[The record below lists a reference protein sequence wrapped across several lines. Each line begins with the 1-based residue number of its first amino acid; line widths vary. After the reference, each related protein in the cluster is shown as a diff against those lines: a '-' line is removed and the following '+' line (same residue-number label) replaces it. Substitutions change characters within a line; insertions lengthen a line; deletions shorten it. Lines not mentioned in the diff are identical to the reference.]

1 MNVRKYL
8 FILLLIVALTAHAQ
22 QQAPLKIWTG
32 TAERASN
39 VTLTPYIPKGATAN
53 CPAVIVCP
61 GGSYHWLDTRTE
73 GEGVAKW
80 LNSQGIAAFVLRYR
94 VAGVWAFISH
104 YRLFVRGRRQPDM
117 FRDVQR
123 SIQLVREGA
132 TTWSINPQAVG
143 VMGFSAGGHLAVASA
158 TYASTNYLSPLGI
171 VPKVSVRPDFVAA
184 LYPVVTLT
192 DKRYVHRR
200 SRKGILGEW
209 GKCNKKLKDSLSL
222 ERHVPANCPPVFI
235 VHCDDDPIVSP
246 GNSRLL
252 DSALTSRRIPH
263 QYIRYSTGGHGFG
276 ASEVK
281 GSAQSRRWREAFVSW
296 LNNSAL
302 PLVRDTADRQNKKIE
317 KL

>member
-1 MNVRKYL
+1 MNFKKFFLVAGLAATTMFAAAQSRFEVKLYNSRQPYNNGDNMDTAKVRVYL
-8 FILLLIVALTAHAQ
+8 PIDREA
-22 QQAPLKIWTG
+22 TG
-32 TAERASN
+32 R
-39 VTLTPYIPKGATAN
+39 
-53 CPAVIVCP
+53 AVIICP
-61 GGSYHWLDTRTE
+61 GGGYSSLSMDTE
-73 GEGVAKW
+73 GYDWGEFFQ
-80 LNSQGIAAFVLRYR
+80 NQGIAAIVLK
-94 VAGVWAFISH
+94 
-104 YRLFVRGRRQPDM
+104 YRLPHGNPEVPIADAEQAIKLTRM
-117 FRDVQR
+117 NATSWKINRD
-123 SIQLVREGA
+123 
-132 TTWSINPQAVG
+132 NVG
-143 VMGFSAGGHLAVASA
+143 IMGFSAGGHLAVASA

-263 QYIRYSTGGHGFG
+263 QYIRYNTGGHGFG